1 MSLYKSPEF
10 ESRLMQL
17 YDEKLKA
24 CNIEYEDVYVD
35 STAGKTHVIV
45 TGAAHLPPLVVFHGI
60 NAGAPLA
67 LEAIQHLNNQYR
79 IFGIDTVGQAT
90 KSAAT
95 RLPMKGD
102 EYGKWIASVLDNLNL
117 EKVHVVAIS
126 YGAFLLQKMMNYQ
139 PERLIKSIFVVPSGF
154 VSGNFWRSMRE
165 LSFPLMKFL
174 RTKKEEDLLKFM
186 NAFFTTK
193 DRHSIE
199 LQKNLLLGF
208 KMDYRRPILVKNN
221 EVSGII
227 SPVYVMVAD
236 NDIFFPGDK
245 TLKRCQ
251 DLFKTLKDTYILNNC
266 KHIPDQNRYE
276 EIEQKIL
283 EWLKQ

>member
-24 CNIEYEDVYVD
+24 CNNEYEDVYVD

-45 TGAAHLPPLVVFHGI
+45 TGAANLPPLVVFHGI

-67 LEAIQHLNNQYR
+67 LEAIQHLNTQYR
-79 IFGIDTVGQAT
+79 IYGIDTVGQAT
-90 KSAAT
+90 KSAPT

-102 EYGKWIASVLDNLNL
+102 DYGKWIASVLDNLKL
-117 EKVHVVAIS
+117 DKVYVVAIS

-154 VSGNFWRSMRE
+154 VSGNFWRSMKE

-174 RTKKEEDLLKFM
+174 RTKKEEDLLRFM

-208 KMDYRRPILVKNN
+208 KMDYRRPILVKAS
-221 EVSGII
+221 EVDGII

-245 TLKRCQ
+245 TLARCQ
-251 DLFKTLKDTYILNNC
+251 VLFKTLKHTYILKNS

-276 EIEQKIL
+276 EIEKKIL
-283 EWLKQ
+283 EWLKD